1 MRTTEFRWA
10 LIAFA
15 GVLMLGTLRGI
26 LVAIAASLLAIM
38 HQANNPPLHEIGRK
52 RGTHIY
58 RPRSEEH
65 PGDETWPG
73 LLVLRP
79 EGRLYFANAEH
90 VSDRMREAFERAR
103 PSVVI
108 IDMRAVLDIEYTA
121 LMMLTAGEENL
132 RGQGVELWL
141 AAMNPQVH
149 GIVRDAA
156 LGQRLGVE
164 RIFPSLQLAVEA
176 YERRGR
182 PIEGKAAA

>member
-1 MRTTEFRWA
+1 VRTTEFRWA
-10 LIAFA
+10 VIAFA

-65 PGDETWPG
+65 PGDETWAG

-90 VSDRMREAFERAR
+90 VSDRMREAFEKAR
-103 PSVVI
+103 PGVVI
-108 IDMRAVLDIEYTA
+108 IDMRAVIDIEYTA
-121 LMMLTAGEENL
+121 LMMLTAGEEKL

-156 LGQRLGVE
+156 LGKRLGPE
-164 RIFPSLQLAVEA
+164 RMFASLQGAVQA
-176 YERRGR
+176 YEARALAHRD
-182 PIEGKAAA
+182 EAA